1 MKRLIVL
8 ASCIL
13 LFCASCSR
21 FRNAP
26 NNSTEARYVV
36 ISPIY
41 NEIIWA
47 LGAQDK
53 VVGVDL
59 STTYPPDVKKVQTVG
74 YHRALSAEGILSLH
88 PTTIIHDNNI
98 GPPQV
103 VQQLQQLNIPM
114 KTFTAKNDSFD
125 GTKALIREMG
135 AYFHKEAR
143 AEELCNTMDTQR
155 AASLEKVK
163 EYKDHPKV
171 AVIHFGR
178 ASNVYM
184 VVSKGSGGDGGGVS
198 QMIEL
203 AGGEMAEENRGG
215 RGMQRLESPEI
226 IAQANP
232 DVILLTD
239 YGYDRLNGSL
249 DQIKALPGVGT
260 SNAARNNHIY
270 RIEENVLNYFGPRSG
285 ENIQKVAA
293 VIHQK

>member
-1 MKRLIVL
+1 MKLTITL
-8 ASCIL
+8 AACL
-13 LFCASCSR
+13 LLCFGCSR
-21 FRNAP
+21 FRNAA

-53 VVGVDL
+53 VVGIDL

-88 PTTIIHDNNI
+88 PTAIIHDNNI

-103 VQQLQQLNIPM
+103 VEQLQRLNIPM

-135 AYFHKEAR
+135 AYFQKESR

-178 ASNVYM
+178 ASNVYL
-184 VVSKGSGGDGGGVS
+184 VVGKGSGGDGGAVS

-203 AGGEMAEENRGG
+203 AGGEMAVANSG

-232 DVILLTD
+232 DVVLLTD
-239 YGYDRLNGSL
+239 YGFDRLNGSL
-249 DQIKALPGVGT
+249 DQIKALPGVAT
-260 SNAARNNHIY
+260 SNAAKTNHIY

-293 VIHQK
+293 IIHQK